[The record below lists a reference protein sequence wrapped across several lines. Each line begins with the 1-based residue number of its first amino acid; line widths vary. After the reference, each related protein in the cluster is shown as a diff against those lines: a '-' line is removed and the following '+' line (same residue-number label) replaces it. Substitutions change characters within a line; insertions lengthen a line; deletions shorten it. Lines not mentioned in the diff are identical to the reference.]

1 MFNIS
6 KHNSKHLCFSCR
18 VRLNLNYYTHENEAN
33 YSTYKENG
41 KSKQLFTTLYPDAV
55 FDI

>member
-41 KSKQLFTTLYPDAV
+41 KSKQLFTTL
-55 FDI
+55 